1 MKIKKHRQK
10 SRLIVYQGDE
20 LLVFQKISNRLE
32 YGLIGGFLK
41 KGETPEKGLIRET
54 YEETGVQ
61 LSEQDMDYYDSLTL
75 DWGENQKLS
84 KHYFVCKNANK
95 SFSLS
100 EPDKFAKI
108 TWIYWKDALKYF
120 GKSDRKMVKSL
131 FKPCKIN
138 Y

>member
-1 MKIKKHRQK
+1 MKIKKHKQK

-84 KHYFVCKNANK
+84 KHYFVCKNADK

-108 TWIYWKDALKYF
+108 TWIYWKDTLKYF